1 MKIWTRESLRAY
13 RRQMGYPD
21 LEPEA
26 EDGVIAILNT
36 VCDDFDAQ
44 GGLSYAEP
52 AVRFVPS
59 NDSGGEAYCGLG
71 GNHG

>member
-1 MKIWTRESLRAY
+1 
-13 RRQMGYPD
+13 MGYPD

-59 NDSGGEAYCGLG
+59 NDSGG
-71 GNHG
+71 